1 MNVLYGSA
9 IKDKICYFCV
19 MDQFESY
26 LRSGLSIPEKRRKFY
41 LAWVSGLFAFHNKG
55 PMAEI
60 STDEIEA
67 YLRRLS
73 KSREEWQVK
82 QAKEAIDLFLFFRRK
97 RLRQP
102 SKKSLDMD
110 AAWKEAAD
118 EMVRMLRLKHRSLAT
133 EKSYLSWLRS
143 FYGFVGGKHPDSLK
157 GSHVKDFLSHLAVE
171 RRVAPSTQ
179 NQAFNAILFFFR
191 HVLNREIGDLDGT
204 VRAHHK
210 RRLPVVLTRREILQ
224 LFDHLDGQCL
234 LMAQLA
240 YGCGLRVREC
250 VSVRVK
256 DIDFER
262 ASLIVRAGK
271 GDKDRLTVLPE
282 SLKNDLRDH
291 METVQEL
298 FAKDRKEDVAG
309 VYLPGALERKYP
321 DAGKE
326 WAWQWV
332 FPSKTLSVDPRSKV
346 VRRHHVHPST
356 LQRGVR
362 QAARA
367 VGISKQVSV
376 HTLRH
381 SFATHLLEKGYDIR
395 TIQELLGHASVQ
407 TTMIYTHVAQKNA
420 LGVKSPLDF

>member
-1 MNVLYGSA
+1 
-9 IKDKICYFCV
+9 
-19 MDQFESY
+19 
-26 LRSGLSIPEKRRKFY
+26 
-41 LAWVSGLFAFHNKG
+41 
-55 PMAEI
+55 MAEV
-60 STDEIEA
+60 SREEIEA
-67 YLRRLS
+67 YLRHLS
-73 KSREEWQVK
+73 KNREEWQVK
-82 QAKEAIDLFLFFRRK
+82 QAKEAIDLFLFFRGK
-97 RLRQP
+97 GPWQP
-102 SKKSLDMD
+102 SKGAVAMEG
-110 AAWKEAAD
+110 AWKEAVD
-118 EMVRMLRLKHRSLAT
+118 EMVRMLRLKRRSLAT
-133 EKSYLSWLRS
+133 EKSYLTWLRS
-143 FYGFVGGKHPDSLK
+143 FYGFLGGKAPVSLK

-204 VRAHHK
+204 IRAHHK
-210 RRLPVVLTRREILQ
+210 RRLPVVLTRREILR
-224 LFDHLDGQCL
+224 LFDRLNGECL

-250 VSVRVK
+250 VSIRVK

-262 ASLIVRAGK
+262 VSLMVRAGK
-271 GDKDRLTVLPE
+271 GDKDRMTVLPE
-282 SLKNDLRDH
+282 SLKTHLREH
-291 METVQEL
+291 MERVREL
-298 FAKDRKEDVAG
+298 FQKDRKEDVAG

-321 DAGKE
+321 NAGKE
-326 WAWQWV
+326 WAWQWL
-332 FPSKTLSVDPRSKV
+332 FPSRTLSVDPRSKV

-367 VGISKQVSV
+367 AGLSKQVSV

-395 TIQELLGHASVQ
+395 TIQELLGHANVQ

-420 LGVKSPLDF
+420 LGVKSPLDL